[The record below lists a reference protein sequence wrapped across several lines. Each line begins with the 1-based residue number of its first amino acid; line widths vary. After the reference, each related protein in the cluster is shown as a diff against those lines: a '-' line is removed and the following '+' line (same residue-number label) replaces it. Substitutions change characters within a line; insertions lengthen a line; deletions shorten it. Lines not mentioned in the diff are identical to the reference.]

1 MHWLYFTLGNKIID
15 IFICNYIIIYYILS
29 LVYTMGWK
37 NIQALI
43 DIFHEY
49 FDNLYKVYVCNK
61 YI

>member
-29 LVYTMGWK
+29 LVYTMGCK